1 VKKVMRMAISALY
14 AAAFAIVVGS
24 WGICYAY
31 IERGYIAVG
40 GEYFLF
46 PIAFV
51 GAYRVMQFMFK
62 VLEDKSERGGTD
74 NRAGKNV

>member
-1 VKKVMRMAISALY
+1 MKKAVRMIIGAIY

-31 IERGYIAVG
+31 IERGYIAYG
-40 GEYFLF
+40 GEYLLF

-51 GAYRVMQFMFK
+51 GAYRAMQFVFK
-62 VLEDKSERGGTD
+62 MLED
-74 NRAGKNV
+74 

>member
-1 VKKVMRMAISALY
+1 MKKAVRMIIGAIY

-31 IERGYIAVG
+31 IERGYIAFG
-40 GEYFLF
+40 GEYLLF

-51 GAYRVMQFMFK
+51 VAYRAMQFI
-62 VLEDKSERGGTD
+62 VRILED
-74 NRAGKNV
+74 